1 MYFPHQR
8 PLRKH
13 SYRGILQLEWRLQV
27 GQTNSVMAVSTQIK
41 VQMQNK
47 TGMANKIAMA
57 IMLEYKFRETLNE
70 SVNFWV
76 SATL

>member
-1 MYFPHQR
+1 MALCISLTSA

-13 SYRGILQLEWRLQV
+13 SYRGILQQEWRLQV

-57 IMLEYKFRETLNE
+57 IMLG
-70 SVNFWV
+70 V
-76 SATL
+76 